1 MHTEVSESLGSLP
14 LNLEVL
20 QKQASVRH
28 NDLLEISS
36 DHFLTAKIPI
46 ELLSPTEC
54 CRHVFRKAETEE
66 EHTATAKQKR
76 KTTSAV
82 EEVTFDNDARHEFL
96 TGFHKRKQQ
105 RIKFAQEQAAKQARQ
120 EKLETRKQVLAC
132 PGDLEPLPSTNEDGS
147 RCVTSASAKSSNT
160 LKP

>member
-1 MHTEVSESLGSLP
+1 MFFAKPRPKKSILP
-14 LNLEVL
+14 PPS
-20 QKQASVRH
+20 K
-28 NDLLEISS
+28 
-36 DHFLTAKIPI
+36 
-46 ELLSPTEC
+46 
-54 CRHVFRKAETEE
+54 
-66 EHTATAKQKR
+66 KR

-147 RCVTSASAKSSNT
+147 RCVPSASAKSSNT